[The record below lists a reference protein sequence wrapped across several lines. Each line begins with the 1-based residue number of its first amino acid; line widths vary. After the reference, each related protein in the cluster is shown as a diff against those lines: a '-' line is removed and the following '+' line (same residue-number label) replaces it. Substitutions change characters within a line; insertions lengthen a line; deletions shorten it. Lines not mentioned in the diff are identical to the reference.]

1 MAPAQAADSRMDF
14 ESTRRH
20 LREFKYRELFIE
32 DLGWSLPPT
41 ETVETLKTA
50 GHEWQ
55 WSRVAVQ
62 GGIAVIRFNCD
73 GAGLPTDR
81 DTRKKVH
88 KAMRRHHHEHLL
100 IFCDLDAG
108 QSLWS
113 WMGGK
118 KDDSLGDHYFIRFQ
132 SGDLF
137 LSKLESLYFALFGL
151 DHEDS
156 PREDVLEVTR
166 RLRRALDTEQV
177 TKRFFSEY
185 QQKRNDFYKSIKG
198 IHNEHDLQRYASV
211 LLNRM
216 MFTWFL
222 QKKGF
227 LGGGDT
233 DYLPSRLNARHKKRP
248 DSYYKEFLLSLFFD
262 GFGKQ
267 PQERSKKTRSL
278 VGDIPFLGG
287 SLFLPHVLESKYT
300 DTIQIDDEA
309 FFGITKQLN
318 SYIWHLDHRP
328 AEDDD
333 EIAPSVLG
341 MIFEKYINQKQF
353 GAYARSRLR
362 SEIDALIALRCGL
375 TEKEYVHLVESFPL
389 VDYRAKDA
397 AYNEFCAAERVPI

>member
-1 MAPAQAADSRMDF
+1 MDF

-20 LREFKYRELFIE
+20 LQEFEYRKLFIE
-32 DLGWSLPPT
+32 DLGGSLPAT
-41 ETVETLKTA
+41 ETVETLKMA

-62 GGIAVIRFNCD
+62 GGVAVIQFNCD
-73 GAGLPTDR
+73 GAGLPTGR
-81 DTRKKVH
+81 DTQKKVH
-88 KAMRRHHHEHLL
+88 KAMRRHHHEHMQ
-100 IFCDLDAG
+100 IFCNLDAG

-118 KDDSLGDHYFIRFQ
+118 KDDSLRDHYFFHGQ

-137 LSKLESLYFALFGL
+137 LSKLEPLYFALFDL

-156 PREDVLEVTR
+156 PREDVFEVTR
-166 RLRRALDTEQV
+166 RLRQALDTEQV

-185 QQKRNDFYKSIKG
+185 QQKHNDFYKSIKG
-198 IHNEHDLQRYASV
+198 IDNEHDQQRYASV

-222 QKKGF
+222 QEKGF

-248 DSYYKEFLLSLFFD
+248 DSYYKEFLLPLFFD
-262 GFGKQ
+262 GFGKH
-267 PQERSKKTRSL
+267 PQRRRKKTISL

-287 SLFLPHVLESKYT
+287 SLFLPHVLESKYA

-309 FFGITKQLN
+309 FFRITKQFN
-318 SYIWHLDHRP
+318 SYSWHLNDRP

-375 TEKEYVHLVESFPL
+375 TEREFVHLVESFPL
-389 VDYRAKDA
+389 VDYQAKDA
-397 AYNEFCAAERVPI
+397 VYNGFRAAERVPI